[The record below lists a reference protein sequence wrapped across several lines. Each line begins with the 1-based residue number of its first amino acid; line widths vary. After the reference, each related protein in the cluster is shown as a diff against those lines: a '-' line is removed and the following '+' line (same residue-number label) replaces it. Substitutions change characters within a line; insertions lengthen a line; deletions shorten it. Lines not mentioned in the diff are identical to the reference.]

1 MYSESHSSNK
11 GFTLVEGVMVILLIM
26 IIGTSSISIFKGH
39 EVFMERFF
47 TDEISQ
53 MILYARQVAMATEC
67 DVQISYTSSV
77 ITLLQKQHCQEGN
90 FTQPVSGNNLLDN
103 AKQFTVNVPKGIN
116 FIGQFPIIINRH
128 GVLQD
133 KNSMKLAKISWKI
146 NHKVI
151 NVDPISGFAYESK

>member
-1 MYSESHSSNK
+1 MRRESQQKRN

-39 EVFMERFF
+39 ELFIERFF

-53 MILYARQVAMATEC
+53 MILYARKVAMSSQC
-67 DVQISYTSSV
+67 DVEISYTQRV

-90 FTQPVSGNNLLDN
+90 FTQQLSGNNLLDN
-103 AKQFTVNVPKGIN
+103 TKQFTVNVPKGID
-116 FIGQFPIIINRH
+116 FMGQFPIVINRY

-133 KNSMKLAKISWKI
+133 KNNMKLAKISWRI
-146 NHKVI
+146 NHKII
-151 NVDPISGFAYESK
+151 NVDPISGFTYESK